1 MKLNYKRTIFVGF
14 AFFLICAFWQAYDNT
29 IPLILTNKF
38 GMSQTLSGG
47 VMTLDNV
54 LALVMLPL
62 FGAISDRCRSKRG
75 KRTPFILVG
84 TIIAAVFFV
93 ALSFA
98 DMAQLKNIAEV
109 KEIDDPAALS
119 VIYNAEKDTELK
131 TPDNESF
138 KLSERFTEEEFRSIP
153 SQLWLD
159 AEAELTT
166 STGKTVKFSEIK
178 TKAEFAKLPAD
189 ILLPGDGG
197 TIGEALREPKITE
210 QWYQLVFSGGAVRAW
225 TVQDNAPGA
234 VYAMQDRFLAEGAE
248 SEANTILLHAP
259 GKAFVNPHYT
269 DYVVPARQAY
279 AWSVTRSHPTTLIV
293 FMALLLVVLVA
304 MSIFRSPAVAL
315 MPDVTVKPLRSKA
328 NAIINLMGSA
338 GGILVLGLGMVFAT
352 SAVKNSLMSYTVF
365 FCVIA
370 GIMLLALLIFLRT
383 VKEPQFAAEMEEETK
398 RCGIEDRE
406 EDLSGSRKLSG
417 AERKSLFFLLASI
430 ILWFMGYNAITSKYS
445 VYASNVLHKD
455 YNLTLMIAQA
465 AAIVA
470 YLPVGLLSSKIGRK
484 KMILAGVVMLTASFT
499 VASFLRESSPT
510 VLMNAM
516 FILAGVGWAT
526 INVNSFPMVVEMSKG
541 SNVGKYTGIY
551 YTASMAAQTV
561 TPWISGFF
569 MDNFGM
575 MTFFPYAAIFAG
587 LAFVTMLFVK
597 HGDNKPTAKRGL
609 EALDV
614 ED

>member
-516 FILAGVGWAT
+516 FVLAGVGWAT